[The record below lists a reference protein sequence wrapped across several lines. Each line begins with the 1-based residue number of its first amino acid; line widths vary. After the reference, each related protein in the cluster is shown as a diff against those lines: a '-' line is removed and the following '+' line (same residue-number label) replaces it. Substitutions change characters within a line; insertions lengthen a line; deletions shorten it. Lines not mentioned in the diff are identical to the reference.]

1 MVDIIDV
8 VLARAM
14 TPQGQIESYAAQSQA
29 AVTKA
34 NAAVSQIETITE
46 QTNANNT
53 KAAET
58 LAAAEQAMENASA
71 AEERIESALADIQG
85 ATTQQIDEEMDK
97 LAISLS

>member
-8 VLARAM
+8 VLARAL

-71 AEERIESALADIQG
+71 TEARIESALEDIQG
-85 ATTQQIDEEMDK
+85 ATTQQIDDEMDK